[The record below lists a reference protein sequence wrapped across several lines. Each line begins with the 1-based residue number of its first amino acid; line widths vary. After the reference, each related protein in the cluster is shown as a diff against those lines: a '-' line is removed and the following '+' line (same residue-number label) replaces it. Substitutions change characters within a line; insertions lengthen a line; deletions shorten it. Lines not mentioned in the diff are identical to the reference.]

1 MAKEI
6 RLNTFQMNSPGHS
19 WAGLWT
25 HPDDKCLNYTD
36 LDFWVE
42 IAKTAERGL
51 FDGIFIADVSG
62 VYDVY
67 AGSPDAALLGA
78 AQLPSNDPAVLVSA
92 MAAATKHLGFGLT
105 ASVGIEHPYYLAR
118 RFSTLDH
125 LTKGRIAWNIVT
137 GYLESSAKALGQGK
151 VRAHDDR
158 YDRADEFLDLTYKLW
173 EGSWEDEAV
182 LRDKTGRTF
191 ADPSR
196 VHRVVHKGEHF
207 AVDAIHLCE
216 PSPQRTPL
224 LYQAGTSG
232 RGREFAARHAECV
245 FANQGKASVAENAA
259 DIRRRAAA
267 YGRHPDDIKIFV
279 GATIVTA
286 PTEAEARDKY
296 EDYRSHMHTLGAL
309 ALLSGWTGI
318 DFSTL
323 KPDDPVTYIKNNSMQ
338 SKLEAMTIRSPDRI
352 WRVKD
357 LVDFGEVGGRGPFIV
372 GTPSQVADE
381 LQSWVEDAGV
391 DGFNLTRVVEPRNL
405 TDIVDLVVPELQ
417 NRGLYKTAYAE
428 GPLRQKLFGQPRLL
442 QRHPGT
448 AFSYRNRLDD
458 VASA

>member
-1 MAKEI
+1 MPKEI

-19 WAGLWT
+19 WAGLWS
-25 HPDDKCLNYTD
+25 HPADTCLNYTD
-36 LDFWVE
+36 IDFWTE
-42 IAKTAERGL
+42 IARTAEQGL
-51 FDGIFIADVSG
+51 FDAIFIADVSG

-67 AGSPDAALLGA
+67 AGSADAALLGA
-78 AQLPSNDPAVLVSA
+78 AQLPSNDPSVLISA
-92 MAAATKHLGFGLT
+92 MAAATRNLGFGVT
-105 ASVGIEHPYYLAR
+105 ASVGIEQPYFLAR

-125 LTKGRIAWNIVT
+125 LTRGRVAWNIVT
-137 GYLESSAKALGQGK
+137 GYLESSAKAVGQPA
-151 VRAHDDR
+151 VRAHDER

-182 LRDKTGRTF
+182 KRDKEGRIF
-191 ADPSR
+191 ADPQK
-196 VHRVVHKGEHF
+196 VHRIVHKGEHF

-224 LYQAGTSG
+224 LFQAGTSG

-245 FANQGKASVAENAA
+245 FANQGRGALKENIA

-267 YGRHPDDIKIFV
+267 YGRRPEDIQVFV

-296 EDYRSHMHTLGAL
+296 EDYRSHMHTKGAL
-309 ALLSGWTGI
+309 ALLSGWTGV
-318 DFSTL
+318 DFSQF
-323 KPDDPVTYIKNNSMQ
+323 KPEDPVTYVKNDSMQ

-372 GTPSQVADE
+372 GTPAQVADE
-381 LQSWVEDAGV
+381 LQSWVEETGV

-405 TDIVDLVVPELQ
+405 KDIVELVVPELQ
-417 NRGLYKTAYAE
+417 NRGVYKTQYAE
-428 GPLRQKLFGQPRLL
+428 GPLRQKLFGHPRLSP
-442 QRHPGT
+442 RHPGN
-448 AFSYRNRLDD
+448 AFSYRNTL
-458 VASA
+458 AATA